1 MVMYK
6 YQHIKPENVPF
17 SADIIRGGH
26 EVQLSKIGDFAR
38 VRGGRWQRIHWG
50 AVNEEYQA
58 FINVNNNKIIL

>member
-1 MVMYK
+1 MYK
-6 YQHIKPENVPF
+6 YHQTKPENVPF
-17 SADIIRGGH
+17 SADMIRGGH

-38 VRGGRWQRIHWG
+38 VRGGRWQRIKWG